1 MATSM
6 VSLCHMYEV
15 LKYNFLFNNDIDS
28 IHILLN
34 LYDLEENITNICP
47 KYICTKEIKK
57 RIKYLLRYRDDRDL
71 VASKIVY
78 LILEDI
84 DRLELYFYLEGY
96 KYGYFNNKWVNI
108 LEEKT
113 LNYYTIEEMYEKKY
127 LFHFDTEKGFIR
139 ELKYRFEFELICRE
153 EQNKCI
159 ENVIILFCEKI
170 IKNKI
175 KNLNNHLDR
184 QLKMDFDFSFFIRE
198 DEAFFDEDSL
208 NELYAILTEY
218 LYKNMFKTYK
228 DSSWFGLN
236 DKVLKRYT

>member
-6 VSLCHMYEV
+6 VSLCHMYEG
-15 LKYNFLFNNDIDS
+15 LKYNFLFHNDIDS

-57 RIKYLLRYRDDRDL
+57 RIKSLLRYRDDRDL
-71 VASKIVY
+71 VASKIIY

-96 KYGYFNNKWVNI
+96 KYGYFNNKWVNV

-127 LFHFDTEKGFIR
+127 LFHFDTENKIIR
-139 ELKYRFEFELICRE
+139 DLKYRFEFELISKE
-153 EQNKCI
+153 EQNKYI
-159 ENVIILFCEKI
+159 DNVIVLFCEKI
-170 IKNKI
+170 IMNKI
-175 KNLNNHLDR
+175 KNLNKYLDI
-184 QLKMDFDFSFFIRE
+184 QLKMDFDFSFIRE
-198 DEAFFDEDSL
+198 EQAFFDEDSL
-208 NELYAILTEY
+208 NKLYEILTKY

-228 DSSWFGLN
+228 DSSWLGLN
-236 DKVLKRYT
+236 DKVLKRYS